1 LQPLSL
7 TAKTMFCEIKF
18 LKIFFLQ
25 NSSKQAKTNKERL
38 IMPDDVFEAEPNE
51 EENFAELF
59 ESYMTEQKDIQI
71 GDKIKGD
78 IIAIGD
84 KNIFI
89 NTGTKTDGVVEKS
102 EFLNEDN
109 EIELKTGDILD
120 LYVISVSDG
129 EIRLSKAISGAGG
142 DRLLQD
148 AYNNRIP
155 VEGRVTETCKGGF
168 RVSIMKKTAFC
179 PISQM
184 DIRYVEN
191 QEEYVGASFDFL
203 ISKFEDRGRN
213 IVVSR
218 RELLK
223 REQESAKKEFFKT
236 AKPGDIVDGKVNSI
250 MPYGVFVEIA
260 PGIEGLI
267 HISELSWTRIGHP
280 DEMLK
285 VNDSIKAKII
295 DINPETSKISISAKQ
310 ATSDPWE
317 SVHEQFKNGDK
328 TNGKVTRC
336 ADFGAFV
343 EIAPGI
349 EGLVHVSEMSYL
361 KRVHRAEDIVSPGD
375 IIAVT
380 IKEVD
385 SIKKRISL
393 SMKDAEGDPW
403 VNIGQKYSVGKI
415 YSGRIEKKEQFGY
428 FINLEPGIVGL
439 LPKSK
444 INSAPNA
451 LEIEKLKIDDIIAV
465 KVEEINADARKI
477 TLGVEGSGDDW
488 KKFIPK
494 NQSSSVGSSGGSLG
508 ELGEKL
514 QSALKLKK

>member
-1 LQPLSL
+1 
-7 TAKTMFCEIKF
+7 
-18 LKIFFLQ
+18 
-25 NSSKQAKTNKERL
+25 
-38 IMPDDVFEAEPNE
+38 MPDDVFKSETHE
-51 EENFAELF
+51 EENFADLF
-59 ESYMTEQKDIQI
+59 ESYLPEQNNIQI
-71 GDKIKGD
+71 GDKIKGE
-78 IIAIGD
+78 IIAVGD

-102 EFLNEDN
+102 ELLNNDN
-109 EIELKTGDILD
+109 ELECQAGDVLD
-120 LYVISVSDG
+120 LYVVSITDG
-129 EIRLSKAISGAGG
+129 EIRLSKSISGAGG

-148 AYNNRIP
+148 AYRNRIP
-155 VEGRVTETCKGGF
+155 VEGKVTEACKGGF

-179 PISQM
+179 PISQI
-184 DIRYVEN
+184 DTRYVEN
-191 QEEYVGASFDFL
+191 QEEYIDSTFDFL
-203 ISKFEDRGRN
+203 ISKFEERGKN

-223 REQESAKKEFFKT
+223 LEQEAAKKEFFET
-236 AKPGDIVDGKVNSI
+236 AKKGDIIDGTVNTI
-250 MPYGVFVEIA
+250 MPYGVFVEIV
-260 PGIEGLI
+260 PGLEGLI

-285 VNDSIKAKII
+285 INDSIKAEIL
-295 DINPETSKISISAKQ
+295 DINLETSKISLSAKQ
-310 ATSDPWE
+310 VTSDPWDT
-317 SVHEQFKNGDK
+317 VHEQFKNGDK

-361 KRVHRAEDIVSPGD
+361 KRVHRAEDMVSPGD
-375 IIAVT
+375 VISVT

-403 VNIGQKYSVGKI
+403 VNIDQKYAIGKI

-428 FINLEPGIVGL
+428 FINLEPGVVGL

-451 LEIEKLKIDDIIAV
+451 SEIEKLKIDEIIAV
-465 KVEEINADARKI
+465 KVEEIHADTRKI
-477 TLGVEGSGDDW
+477 TLGIEGSGDDW
-488 KKFIPK
+488 KKFTPK
-494 NQSSSVGSSGGSLG
+494 SQPSTSGAFGDLA
-508 ELGEKL
+508 EKL
-514 QSALKLKK
+514 QSALNSKK

>member
-1 LQPLSL
+1 
-7 TAKTMFCEIKF
+7 
-18 LKIFFLQ
+18 
-25 NSSKQAKTNKERL
+25 
-38 IMPDDVFEAEPNE
+38 MPDDIFESETNE
-51 EENFAELF
+51 EENFADLF
-59 ESYMTEQKDIQI
+59 ESYMTEQKDIQV
-71 GDKIKGD
+71 GDKIKGE
-78 IIAIGD
+78 IIAVGD

-102 EFLNEDN
+102 ELLNEDN
-109 EIELKTGDILD
+109 EIDCKTGDVLD
-120 LYVISVSDG
+120 LYVVSVSDG
-129 EIRLSKAISGAGG
+129 EIRLSKSISGAGG

-148 AYNNRIP
+148 AYKSRIP

-168 RVSIMKKTAFC
+168 RISIMKKTAFC

-184 DIRYVEN
+184 DTKYVEN
-191 QEEYVGASFDFL
+191 QDEYVGASFDFL
-203 ISKFEDRGRN
+203 ISKFEERGRN

-223 REQESAKKEFFKT
+223 QEQESAKKEFLKT
-236 AKPGDIVDGKVNSI
+236 AKPGDIVEGTVNTI

-260 PGIEGLI
+260 PGIEGLV
-267 HISELSWTRIGHP
+267 HISELSWSRLGHP
-280 DEMLK
+280 DEILK
-285 VNDSIKAKII
+285 VKDSIKAQIL
-295 DINPETSKISISAKQ
+295 DINPETFKISLSVKQ
-310 ATSDPWE
+310 ATTDPWE
-317 SVHEQFKNGDK
+317 TVHQQFKNGDK

-361 KRVHRAEDIVSPGD
+361 KRVHRAEDMVSPGD
-375 IIAVT
+375 EVAVT

-385 SIKKRISL
+385 AIKKRISL
-393 SMKDAEGDPW
+393 SMKDAQGDPW
-403 VNIGQKYSVGKI
+403 VNITQKYVVGKI

-451 LEIEKLKIDDIIAV
+451 SEIEKLKIDDIIAV
-465 KVEEINADARKI
+465 KVEEIHADARKI
-477 TLGVEGSGDDW
+477 TLGIEGDGSDW
-488 KKFIPK
+488 KQFAPES
-494 NQSSSVGSSGGSLG
+494 QPSSTGSLGGALG

-514 QSALKLKK
+514 QSALKSKK